1 MLPSPLPDDPR
12 KWEGW
17 SRFNSPDFYE
27 RLGLSFDARPTH
39 EEIEENTR
47 LLLVWW
53 QKKLPLKNQPSNP
66 LAQLLRVGIDNAP
79 KYLAE
84 ARAELLNA
92 DRRKQIDATLQDR
105 ARVNALG
112 EFKKFLDFALTDKV
126 LTTDAETNLE
136 KLGREMGLSGG
147 DIAGTILVGLKRT
160 GSLRESE
167 VPPAE
172 PLNAPA
178 PPEPIRPT
186 PTTAAAIASETP
198 RTRRVRASTPRA
210 DFERMLK
217 LSGLDDDSMTDER
230 RDTFIDMAEN
240 LGLDPGEAEDM
251 VDDYLEAVGNGTLA
265 ATVAAT
271 SPLAANRTPIIPA
284 SATARV
290 KTPVVARPPTPGAN
304 GKPARPTA
312 TTTGAPAKNGQGAA
326 PDPGVPVVEMPLP
339 RALSAQQENQNFPD
353 FTNSLGSQMLFVPST
368 TFVMGDAAPGA
379 AANEQPTTRVTLG
392 RYYLSRHPITNAE
405 YERFDAAHRSRRGA
419 WADDRHPVIYVSYA
433 DAVKFCQWL
442 SGKER
447 KRYRLPSEAEWEWAA
462 KGEKGLVYPWGEQT
476 GQGTRANF
484 ADALTTFR
492 GAIRRSTTATP
503 KPRCGQLSRRRESL
517 RHGRHGGQRLGMV
530 PGFLRRL
537 QGRREDQ
544 PAWAAPRRAAGLP
557 GRELEIAVC
566 QPQNHDPGVQPA
578 DLREQRCRLP
588 DRLRLRLIHG

>member
-27 RLGLSFDARPTH
+27 RLGLSFEARPTH

-66 LAQLLRVGIDNAP
+66 LAQMLRVGIDNAP

-92 DRRKQIDATLQDR
+92 ERRKQIDATLQDR

-126 LTTDAETNLE
+126 LTPDAEANLE
-136 KLGREMGLSGG
+136 KLGRDMGLTGG

-167 VPPAE
+167 LPPAE
-172 PLNAPA
+172 PLTAPA
-178 PPEPIRPT
+178 PPAAAQPPRPT

-217 LSGLDDDSMTDER
+217 LSGLDDDSMSDER

-271 SPLAANRTPIIPA
+271 SPLAAGRTPIIPA
-284 SATARV
+284 SATARAR
-290 KTPVVARPPTPGAN
+290 TPVVARSPAAAN
-304 GKPARPTA
+304 GKPARPA
-312 TTTGAPAKNGQGAA
+312 VTTTGAPAKNGQGTATA
-326 PDPGVPVVEMPLP
+326 PAVPVVEVPLP
-339 RALSAQQENQNFPD
+339 RALSAQQENQHFPD

-405 YERFDAAHRSRRGA
+405 YERFDPAHRSRAARG
-419 WADDRHPVIYVSYA
+419 R
-433 DAVKFCQWL
+433 
-442 SGKER
+442 
-447 KRYRLPSEAEWEWAA
+447 
-462 KGEKGLVYPWGEQT
+462 
-476 GQGTRANF
+476 
-484 ADALTTFR
+484 
-492 GAIRRSTTATP
+492 TTATP
-503 KPRCGQLSRRRESL
+503 SFTSATPT
-517 RHGRHGGQRLGMV
+517 
-530 PGFLRRL
+530 P
-537 QGRREDQ
+537 
-544 PAWAAPRRAAGLP
+544 
-557 GRELEIAVC
+557 
-566 QPQNHDPGVQPA
+566 
-578 DLREQRCRLP
+578 
-588 DRLRLRLIHG
+588 